1 MNQLFANL
9 PTGNLLGVIKENGVY
24 DYQQAAKL
32 VGINS
37 KKAVAKAAG
46 IPELSVRYDD
56 RMSVNLKEFF
66 NEIISVLSIVAKEMN
81 NDKDKVRLWFSMPNP
96 VLGGVSPSQMILI
109 GKYKKLLKFI
119 ERSLNGEMA

>member
-9 PTGNLLGVIKENGVY
+9 PSGNLFGVISKDGAY

-37 KKAVAKAAG
+37 KRAVARAAG
-46 IPELSVRYDD
+46 ISEQSVRYDE
-56 RMSVNLKEFF
+56 RMPVNLKEFF
-66 NEIISVLSIVAKEMN
+66 LEIISVLSIVAKETN
-81 NDKDKVRLWFSMPNP
+81 NDREKVRLWFSMPNP
-96 VLGGVSPSQMILI
+96 MLGGVSPSQMILI

-119 ERSLNGEMA
+119 ERSLNGETP